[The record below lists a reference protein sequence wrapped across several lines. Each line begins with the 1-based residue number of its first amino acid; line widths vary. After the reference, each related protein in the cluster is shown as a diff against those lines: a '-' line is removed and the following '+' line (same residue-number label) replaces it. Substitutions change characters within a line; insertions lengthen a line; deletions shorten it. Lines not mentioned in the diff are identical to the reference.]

1 MSIRPI
7 DVMTMQQINEVT
19 QIKQNDS
26 MRPVAQQMNIT
37 QEIQKEVNTKAEQVN
52 KKDDADKSDRKFDAR
67 DKSDNEYYGQKKNK
81 DNKDGRVTVKI
92 QGESSF
98 DMKV

>member
-19 QIKQNDS
+19 QIRQNETL
-26 MRPVAQQMNIT
+26 RPVAQQMTIAKD
-37 QEIQKEVNTKAEQVN
+37 IQKDVDTRLEQVTQ
-52 KKDDADKSDRKFDAR
+52 KDDVDKKERKFDAK
-67 DKSDNEYYGQKKNK
+67 DKSDNEYYGQRKKK
-81 DNKDGRVTVKI
+81 EKQDGRVTVKTP
-92 QGESSF
+92 GSGSF